1 MDSQIIVRFKEQ
13 VNFLK
18 NELRSLVPPRNI
30 FFYL

>member
-13 VNFLK
+13 VNFRK
-18 NELRSLVPPRNI
+18 NELRSLVHPRNF